1 MNKNTRNDGKGQI
14 YLSLQPSEMAVFRAA
29 SEVYAAYV
37 ASGKVSEGKE
47 NAYMQKAIKEA
58 IQIAYHVE
66 NYILSDDETVQQ
78 DLLK

>member
-1 MNKNTRNDGKGQI
+1 MNKSGQGQV

-29 SEVYAAYV
+29 SEIYAAYV
-37 ASGKVSEGKE
+37 ASGKVVEGKE

-66 NYILSDDETVQQ
+66 NYVISDEELEEKEV
-78 DLLK
+78 LK